1 MACRLLLLFL
11 PPEED
16 RGGDRERK
24 RERERYARAVPS
36 HKMPEGGR
44 RGGERGRRGKKVAIS
59 QPTTE
64 RDCTAGRGISKESYS
79 AGCQAVCSASA
90 Y

>member
-1 MACRLLLLFL
+1 MSFGS
-11 PPEED
+11 D
-16 RGGDRERK
+16 RKKGG
-24 RERERYARAVPS
+24 VPLVAATS
-36 HKMPEGGR
+36 TWRRIMGRDTRCLVKVLER
-44 RGGERGRRGKKVAIS
+44 RGEERAGEQAAIS